1 VRKAEIEAVG
11 ELAGE
16 ALAAGGTLV
25 KEMHEGI
32 ASRPFTALGIAAEP
46 VRVIHDGVSRAVYAG
61 VRGGLRALARG
72 GAELSGRRSELGDRA
87 GEDQPGLDSRPV
99 ASVVVG
105 AVNGLYGNHLQ
116 ARGNELAQP
125 MGFRRQ
131 GIEVPLDPDALAA
144 AFPEATDR
152 LVVFVHGL
160 CETEGAWWLRARGVE
175 ANDQWAYGERLQ
187 QDLGFTSLYLRYNTG
202 RHVSENGR
210 QLAALLEQL
219 LRSWP
224 CAVRELVLVGH
235 SMGGLVARSA
245 CHYAESEDLAWA
257 EAVRHVFCL
266 GTPHLGADLEK
277 GANAL
282 SWALGRLPETRALA
296 TFLNARSAGIKDLRY
311 GSCVEDDW
319 RDCDPDEFLRDRC
332 QEVPFLPDAA
342 YYFIGATL
350 TEGPLGRW
358 LGDLL
363 VRSPS
368 ASGRGNGKGRRIPFE
383 VDNGYELSGL
393 THFDLLCHPAVYR
406 QLRMW
411 ITRAEAGAGPG
422 SAAPGRL
429 GLS

>member
-1 VRKAEIEAVG
+1 MRKADIEAIG

-25 KEMHEGI
+25 REMHEGI
-32 ASRPFTALGIAAEP
+32 ASRPFTALGTAAEP

-61 VRGGLRALARG
+61 VRGGLRSLARG
-72 GAELSGRRSELGDRA
+72 GAELAGRHTDLA
-87 GEDQPGLDSRPV
+87 GHAAADQPGLDSRPM
-99 ASVVVG
+99 ASMVVG
-105 AVNGLYGNHLQ
+105 AVNGLYGNHLHE
-116 ARGNELAQP
+116 RGNGLAQA
-125 MGFRRQ
+125 MAFRRR
-131 GIEVPLDPDALAA
+131 GIEVPLDPDELTA
-144 AFPEATDR
+144 AFPQASDR
-152 LVVFVHGL
+152 LVVFVPGL
-160 CETEGAWWLRARGVE
+160 CETEAAWWLRARGVE
-175 ANDQWAYGERLQ
+175 DTDQRSYGERLQ
-187 QDLGFTSLYLRYNTG
+187 QELGFTPLYLRYNTG
-202 RHVSENGR
+202 LHVSDNGR

-219 LRSWP
+219 LDSWP
-224 CAVRELVLVGH
+224 TAVRELVLVGH

-245 CHYAESEDLAWA
+245 CHYAEAEELAWA

-277 GANAL
+277 GTNAL

-296 TFLNARSAGIKDLRY
+296 TFLNARSVGIKDLRY
-311 GSCVEDDW
+311 GSCVEEDW
-319 RDCDPDEFLRDRC
+319 HECDPDEFLRDRC
-332 QEVPFLPDAA
+332 QEVPFLPEAA

-350 TEGPLGRW
+350 SEGPFGRW

-406 QLRMW
+406 QLRTW
-411 ITRAEAGAGPG
+411 ITRAEARGAPG
-422 SAAPGRL
+422 SAPRTAL
-429 GLS
+429 A